1 MYAPPRLGAKLS
13 DAYRH
18 AGFFIENAIGRVGIA
33 RVNEEILDVGGLELF
48 RRFDETVNESGTQ
61 GQYAFALQ
69 IVAGNLTG
77 QRQAARHFI
86 QRCRRWEEH
95 TSALQSLMRNSYA
108 VFCLNKKI
116 TRAHNTKINDK
127 VYD

>member
-77 QRQAARHFI
+77 QRQARS
-86 QRCRRWEEH
+86 EEH
-95 TSALQSLMRNSYA
+95 TSELQSLMRISYA
-108 VFCLNKKI
+108 VFCLKKKKLK
-116 TRAHNTKINDK
+116 TTQTNLSQ
-127 VYD
+127 